1 MSLIHWMPDN
11 NTNIDF
17 VDEQHRNIAS
27 HINELSRLLESNPTS
42 QDNLHLIKKILNRAI
57 SHFAQ
62 EENLMEQHDVPDLKT
77 HENEHYFFEDTICA
91 VEDAVKANDISTAQQ
106 KLQLLAEWFVDHIQE
121 MDQESLQY
129 VKRNQ

>member
-1 MSLIHWMPDN
+1 MSLIHWMPEN

-17 VDEQHRNIAS
+17 VDNQHRNIAS
-27 HINELSRLLESNPTS
+27 LINELGRYLDNSPSS
-42 QDNLHLIKKILNRAI
+42 QDTQRLIKKILNSAI

-91 VEDAVKANDISTAQQ
+91 VEDAVNANDISTAQE
-106 KLQLLAEWFVDHIQE
+106 KLQLLSDWFVDHIRE
-121 MDQESLQY
+121 MDQDGLQY

>member
-1 MSLIHWMPDN
+1 MSLIHWMPEN

-17 VDEQHRNIAS
+17 VDNQHRNIAS
-27 HINELSRLLESNPTS
+27 LINELERALEGSLNAVET
-42 QDNLHLIKKILNRAI
+42 QRIIKKILNSAI

-62 EENLMEQHDVPDLKT
+62 EENFMEQHDVPDLQT

-91 VEDAVKANDISTAQQ
+91 VEDAVKANDISLARE
-106 KLQLLAEWFVDHIQE
+106 KLLILSEWFVDHIRE

-129 VKRNQ
+129 VKN

>member
-1 MSLIHWMPDN
+1 MSLIHWMPEN
-11 NTNIDF
+11 NTNIEF
-17 VDEQHRNIAS
+17 VDSQHRNIAS
-27 HINELSRLLESNPTS
+27 LINELERALETNPNTAET
-42 QDNLHLIKKILNRAI
+42 QRIIKKILNSAI

-91 VEDAVKANDISTAQQ
+91 VEDAVKANDISLARE
-106 KLQLLAEWFVDHIQE
+106 KLLTLSEWFVDHIRE

-129 VKRNQ
+129 IKN

>member
-1 MSLIHWMPDN
+1 MPDN